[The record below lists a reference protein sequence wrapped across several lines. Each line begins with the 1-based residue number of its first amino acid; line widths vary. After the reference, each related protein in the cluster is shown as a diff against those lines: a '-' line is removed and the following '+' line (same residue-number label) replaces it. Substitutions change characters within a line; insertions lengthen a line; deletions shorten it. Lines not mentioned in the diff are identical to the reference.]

1 MAAGSSNVLPWIQI
15 TEWGMGKRVEVI
27 AYKEISLELVFGAG
41 NQTAQELSFIQICAD
56 RKKVIFQKM
65 N

>member
-1 MAAGSSNVLPWIQI
+1 M
-15 TEWGMGKRVEVI
+15 EKRVEVI
-27 AYKEISLELVFGAG
+27 AYKEISLEVAFGAG

-56 RKKVIFQKM
+56 HKKVIFQKI